1 MSEQTNQPTNDITTV
16 RAALFDTLR
25 ALGNKDDP
33 MDIERAKAI
42 NEVAQTIINSAKV
55 EVDALR
61 VIGGTGSGFIP
72 ALPPP
77 KSEPKPA
84 LQNLRDK
91 GILPSE
97 KSGVIGIVTH
107 PAPGHTIHKM
117 RG

>member
-1 MSEQTNQPTNDITTV
+1 MSEQINQPTSDITAV
-16 RAALFDTLR
+16 RTALFDALR
-25 ALGNKDDP
+25 GLSDKDKP
-33 MDIERAKAI
+33 MDIDRAKAI
-42 NEVAQTIINSAKV
+42 AEVAQTIINSAKV

-61 VIGGTGSGFIP
+61 VIGGTGTGFIP

-91 GILPSE
+91 GIVPPE
-97 KSGVIGIVTH
+97 PVRPGITH
-107 PAPGHTIHKM
+107 PMPGYTVHRM

>member
-1 MSEQTNQPTNDITTV
+1 MSEQTNQPTNDISAV

-25 ALGNKDDP
+25 GLSNKDEP
-33 MDIERAKAI
+33 MDIDRAKAI

-61 VIGGTGSGFIP
+61 VIGGTGTGFIP
-72 ALPPP
+72 ALPPGKP
-77 KSEPKPA
+77 EPKPA

-91 GILPSE
+91 GIIPPE
-97 KSGVIGIVTH
+97 KSGTGGVITH
-107 PAPGHTIHKM
+107 PKPGLTVHRM